1 MRRSNR
7 RLFLA
12 CCVLALSLVAGLS
25 MVAQPA
31 EALGPCFICAQAE
44 GPCLG
49 FYPKGW
55 LGCTVVYDEVGFP
68 NCLLLHGP
76 CLI

>member
-1 MRRSNR
+1 MRRSNL

-31 EALGPCFICAQAE
+31 EALGPCFICGQDQ

-49 FYPKGW
+49 FYPKGNW
-55 LGCTVVYDEVGFP
+55 GCTIIYDHGIP
-68 NCLLLHGP
+68 YCILYGGRCLL
-76 CLI
+76 